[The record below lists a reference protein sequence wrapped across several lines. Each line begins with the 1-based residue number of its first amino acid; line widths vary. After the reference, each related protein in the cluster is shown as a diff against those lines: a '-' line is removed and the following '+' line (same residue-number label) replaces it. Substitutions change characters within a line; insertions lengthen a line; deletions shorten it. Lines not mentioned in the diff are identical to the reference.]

1 MQIFGDKKVKKK
13 KKADGNSGN
22 RDAGHMTACEKGT
35 KGGIS
40 YPPCMADAKKGNAE
54 HTEERGRSKKG
65 TNRHRKKRT
74 SIERKMEQAEDRK

>member
-22 RDAGHMTACEKGT
+22 RDAGHMTACEKGR

-40 YPPCMADAKKGNAE
+40 YPPCMADAKKRKCRAHGGERAE
-54 HTEERGRSKKG
+54 EKRAGRAYGGERTEQ
-65 TNRHRKKRT
+65 KRN
-74 SIERKMEQAEDRK
+74 EQT